1 MSSEYEELYSSDR
14 IQEFMKNLKENQI
27 IYQGIKRNHLEV
39 YENLCDHIK
48 EIYGEDSIPTFDFIF
63 NEELPRQ

>member
-27 IYQGIKRNHLEV
+27 IYQGIKKNYPVYRNGLLV
-39 YENLCDHIK
+39 Q
-48 EIYGEDSIPTFDFIF
+48 FI
-63 NEELPRQ
+63 Q